1 MTNAEIHPQHQRLA
15 ARLKELR
22 QAAGLSAAALGQP
35 FGWSQSKTSKME
47 NGQSALVIAD
57 IERWLDAV
65 RADDDE
71 RTEVLSLARETGTR
85 VRPWRNSDR
94 PDGAAQQETRG
105 RRDAETSGIGVYQS
119 EVVPG
124 LLQTPD
130 YARRLL
136 EVHSLLP
143 ADEIPAAV
151 LARLNRQTVLFDE
164 SKQFDLVITETALR
178 WRPGPLSVTFAQL
191 DRIALLAGQPNV
203 RIGVLS
209 RETQERCEARPL
221 HSFVLLRYAD
231 APATVEIETLTA
243 EQEVTEPADVALYE
257 QFLHEQQE
265 LAEHG
270 PALLALLER
279 IREDLRHRQGATNDG

>member
-1 MTNAEIHPQHQRLA
+1 MTSAEIHPQHQRLA

-22 QAAGLSAAALGQP
+22 QAAGLSAAALGRP

-47 NGQSALVIAD
+47 NGHSALVVAD

-65 RADDDE
+65 QADEDE
-71 RTEVLSLARETGTR
+71 RAEVLVIARETGTR
-85 VRPWRNSDR
+85 VRPWRHSDR
-94 PDGAAQQETRG
+94 PDAAAQQDARG
-105 RRDAETSGIGVYQS
+105 RRDAETTGIGVYQS

-143 ADEIPAAV
+143 RDEIPAAV
-151 LARLNRQTVLFDE
+151 LARMNRQTVLFDE
-164 SKQFDLVITETALR
+164 DKRFDLVITETALR
-178 WRPGPLSVTFAQL
+178 WRPGPAPVTLAQL
-191 DRIALLAGQPNV
+191 DRIASLAGFPNV
-203 RIGVLS
+203 RIGVIS
-209 RETQERCEARPL
+209 RETQERREARPL

-231 APATVEIETLTA
+231 APATAEIETLTA

-257 QFLHEQQE
+257 RFLAEQQE

-270 PALLALLER
+270 PELSALLDR
-279 IREDLRHRQGATNDG
+279 IRDELRDTSESS

>member
-15 ARLKELR
+15 ARLKQLR
-22 QAAGLSAAALGQP
+22 QAAGVSAAALGQP
-35 FGWSQSKTSKME
+35 LGWSQSKTSKME
-47 NGQSALVIAD
+47 NGHSALVVAD
-57 IERWLDAV
+57 IECWLDAV
-65 RADDDE
+65 QAADDE
-71 RTEVLSLARETGTR
+71 RAEVLALARETGTR
-85 VRPWRNSDR
+85 VRPWRHSDR
-94 PDGAAQQETRG
+94 PDGATQQENRG
-105 RRDAETSGIGVYQS
+105 HRDAETSGIAVYQS

-151 LARLNRQTVLFDE
+151 LARMNRQTVLFDE
-164 SKQFDLVITETALR
+164 AKQFDLVITETALR
-178 WRPGPLSVTFAQL
+178 WRPGAVSVTLAQL
-191 DRIALLAGQPNV
+191 DRIASLAGLPNV
-203 RIGVLS
+203 RIGAIS

-221 HSFVLLRYAD
+221 HSFVLLRYSD

-243 EQEVTEPADVALYE
+243 EQEVTEPSDVALYE
-257 QFLHEQQE
+257 QFLTDQQK

-270 PALLALLER
+270 RDLLALLDR
-279 IREDLRHRQGATNDG
+279 IRDDLRQRQSDAGK